1 MVRNSI
7 SDRCAVEIKWARL
20 LLDRKRVVV
29 NVSSPDLSEPEKAV
43 IIEVHLLEPNMC
55 VPIRK
60 VKRIRRADGP
70 IRSFLTGQISHF
82 RLLGVADEPKTVYK
96 TTSTEDL
103 ESIVVALM
111 NRRNLKLAE
120 EVLAGDGGEEKEG
133 AAVADGDEQHAGME
147 DDGDDDESP
156 SYRLSTCHFP
166 LSD

>member
-1 MVRNSI
+1 
-7 SDRCAVEIKWARL
+7 
-20 LLDRKRVVV
+20 
-29 NVSSPDLSEPEKAV
+29 
-43 IIEVHLLEPNMC
+43 MC

-82 RLLGVADEPKTVYK
+82 RLLGVSDEPKTVYK

-120 EVLAGDGGEEKEG
+120 EVLVGDGGEEKEG
-133 AAVADGDEQHAGME
+133 AAVADGGEQPGAN
-147 DDGDDDESP
+147 
-156 SYRLSTCHFP
+156 STLAWRTTGTTTNP
-166 LSD
+166 RRTA